1 MSFSDWIEIWSLI
14 VGVVGAVVGIIGCL
28 NLSKANKIAAKCI
41 TNSKIT
47 QAETLIVNNGVD
59 TYAVIK
65 IARETTQEELK
76 NIVDNLAATTL
87 DLKELQKQVDEIPRI
102 HSGKEPPPDNLRDG
116 DAYLQLESEEE
127 NTHV

>member
-1 MSFSDWIEIWSLI
+1 MSFSDWIGIWSLI

-87 DLKELQKQVDEIPRI
+87 DLKELQSVCWFAKKATKNNSVSREAPLMR
-102 HSGKEPPPDNLRDG
+102 SFFFC
-116 DAYLQLESEEE
+116 DAACIFVS
-127 NTHV
+127 

>member
-1 MSFSDWIEIWSLI
+1 MSFSDWIGIWSLI

-28 NLSKANKIAAKCI
+28 NLSKANKIA
-41 TNSKIT
+41 

-65 IARETTQEELK
+65 IAKETTQEELK
-76 NIVDNLAATTL
+76 NIENNLAATTL

-102 HSGKEPPPDNLRDG
+102 YSGKEPPPDNLRDG
-116 DAYLQLESEEE
+116 DVYLQLESEEE

>member
-1 MSFSDWIEIWSLI
+1 M
-14 VGVVGAVVGIIGCL
+14 
-28 NLSKANKIAAKCI
+28 
-41 TNSKIT
+41 
-47 QAETLIVNNGVD
+47 NNGVD

-65 IARETTQEELK
+65 SAKGNKSQEELK

-102 HSGKEPPPDNLRDG
+102 YSGKEPPPDNLRDG

>member
-1 MSFSDWIEIWSLI
+1 MSFSDWIGIWSLI

-65 IARETTQEELK
+65 IAKETTQEE
-76 NIVDNLAATTL
+76 L

-102 HSGKEPPPDNLRDG
+102 YSGKEPPPDNLRDG
-116 DAYLQLESEEE
+116 DVYLQLESEEE

>member
-1 MSFSDWIEIWSLI
+1 MSFSDWIGIWSLI

-28 NLSKANKIAAKCI
+28 NLSKANKIAAKCFI
-41 TNSKIT
+41 NSKIT

-65 IARETTQEELK
+65 IAKETTQEELK

-87 DLKELQKQVDEIPRI
+87 DLKELKKQVDEIPRI
-102 HSGKEPPPDNLRDG
+102 YSGKEPPPDNLRDG
-116 DAYLQLESEEE
+116 DVYLQLESEEE

>member
-1 MSFSDWIEIWSLI
+1 MSFSDWIGIWSLI

-28 NLSKANKIAAKCI
+28 NLSKANKIVAKCI

-65 IARETTQEELK
+65 IAKETTQEELK

-87 DLKELQKQVDEIPRI
+87 DLKELKKQVDEIPRI
-102 HSGKEPPPDNLRDG
+102 YSGKEPPPDNLRDG
-116 DAYLQLESEEE
+116 DVYLQLESEEE

>member
-1 MSFSDWIEIWSLI
+1 MSFSDWIGIWSLI

-47 QAETLIVNNGVD
+47 LIVNNGVD

-65 IARETTQEELK
+65 IAKETTQEELK

-102 HSGKEPPPDNLRDG
+102 YSGKAPPPDNLRDG
-116 DAYLQLESEEE
+116 DAYLQLESDEE

>member
-1 MSFSDWIEIWSLI
+1 MSFSDWIGIWSLI

-28 NLSKANKIAAKCI
+28 NLSKANKISAKCI

-65 IARETTQEELK
+65 IAKETTQEELK

-87 DLKELQKQVDEIPRI
+87 DLKELKKQVDEIPRI
-102 HSGKEPPPDNLRDG
+102 YSGKEPPPDN
-116 DAYLQLESEEE
+116 
-127 NTHV
+127 